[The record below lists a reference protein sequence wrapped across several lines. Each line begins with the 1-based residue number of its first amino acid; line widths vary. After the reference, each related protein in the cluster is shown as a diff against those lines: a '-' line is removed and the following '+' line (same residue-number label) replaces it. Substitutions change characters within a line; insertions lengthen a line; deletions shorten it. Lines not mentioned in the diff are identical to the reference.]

1 LLDDAVRQRWNE
13 LLHAVDRTAGDRL
26 RVLEKRLFGVFA
38 CLFDVV
44 GATGAG
50 TSPPVTGLDE
60 QWNPGKERANDG
72 TGGAAGRGD
81 KGGTPRPVSRW
92 SYETGR
98 ARMLPLR
105 P

>member
-1 LLDDAVRQRWNE
+1 MEPCGRNRRKPVENETAPNTRGKEGVRRFE
-13 LLHAVDRTAGDRL
+13 SARGL
-26 RVLEKRLFGVFA
+26 RKDLQIGTLSVRLFIGRVRM
-38 CLFDVV
+38 
-44 GATGAG
+44 
-50 TSPPVTGLDE
+50 SPFRGS
-60 QWNPGKERANDG
+60 ERANDG

-98 ARMLPLR
+98 ARMPPLR